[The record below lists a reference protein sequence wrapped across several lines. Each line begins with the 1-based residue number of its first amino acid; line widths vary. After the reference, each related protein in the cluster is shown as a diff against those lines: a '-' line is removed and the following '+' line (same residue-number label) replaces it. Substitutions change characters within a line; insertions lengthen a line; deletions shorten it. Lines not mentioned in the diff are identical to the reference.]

1 MSVTELQTVENWWRV
16 RWQSDAIA
24 GPHTNFRGRVITGM
38 LTGGDA
44 YTDTGSVAQ
53 DQDKGRTR

>member
-1 MSVTELQTVENWWRV
+1 MSVTELQTGENWWRV

-24 GPHTNFRGRVITGM
+24 GSRTKFRGRVITGM

-44 YTDTGSVAQ
+44 HTDIRSVAL
-53 DQDKGRTR
+53 DQGKERTR